1 MSLEVIYSLRQE
13 VRRKD
18 QLIERLRLENIRL
31 KQELESLT
39 RFAALKKLQS

>member
-13 VRRKD
+13 ARKKD

-31 KQELESLT
+31 KQQLERLARS
-39 RFAALKKLQS
+39 APLKKLQS

>member
-13 VRRKD
+13 VRKKD

-31 KQELESLT
+31 KQELEDIARQT
-39 RFAALKKLQS
+39 VLKKLQS